1 MMCFMSQT
9 VRPLE
14 SANFNTDDPRR
25 PWCVMVL
32 SDTYNDV
39 KVSIFP
45 SVRSEDPSVAKAL
58 LNA

>member
-1 MMCFMSQT
+1 MMHFMSQI

-14 SANFNTDDPRR
+14 NAGFNTDDPRR

-32 SDTYNDV
+32 SDTYNDI
-39 KVSIFP
+39 KVSIFL
-45 SVRSEDPSVAKAL
+45 SVRFEDPGATKAL

>member
-1 MMCFMSQT
+1 MRFMSQI
-9 VRPLE
+9 VQPLE
-14 SANFNTDDPRR
+14 NTGFNTDDPRR

-39 KVSIFP
+39 KVSILP
-45 SVRSEDPSVAKAL
+45 SVRSEDPSIAKAL

>member
-1 MMCFMSQT
+1 MMHFMPQI

-14 SANFNTDDPRR
+14 NAGFNTDDPRR

-32 SDTYNDV
+32 SDIYNDV

-45 SVRSEDPSVAKAL
+45 SVRFEDPGAAKVL

>member
-1 MMCFMSQT
+1 MMRFMLQT
-9 VRPLE
+9 VQPLE
-14 SANFNTDDPRR
+14 NAGFNTDGLRR

-39 KVSIFP
+39 RMSIFP
-45 SVRSEDPSVAKAL
+45 SVRSEDPDATKAL

>member
-1 MMCFMSQT
+1 MMRFMSQT
-9 VRPLE
+9 VQPLE
-14 SANFNTDDPRR
+14 NAGFNTDDPRR

-45 SVRSEDPSVAKAL
+45 SVRFEDLGAAKAL

>member
-1 MMCFMSQT
+1 MMRFMSQT
-9 VRPLE
+9 VRLLE
-14 SANFNTDDPRR
+14 NAGFNTDDPRR

-39 KVSIFP
+39 RVSIFP
-45 SVRSEDPSVAKAL
+45 SVRSEDLGTTKAL

>member
-1 MMCFMSQT
+1 MMHFMSQI

-14 SANFNTDDPRR
+14 IAGFNTDDLRR

-39 KVSIFP
+39 KVYIFP
-45 SVRSEDPSVAKAL
+45 SVRFEDPGAAKAL

>member
-1 MMCFMSQT
+1 MMHFMSQI
-9 VRPLE
+9 VQPLE
-14 SANFNTDDPRR
+14 NAGFNTDDPRR

-32 SDTYNDV
+32 SDIYNDV

-45 SVRSEDPSVAKAL
+45 SVRFEDPGAAKAL

>member
-1 MMCFMSQT
+1 MMHFMSHT

-14 SANFNTDDPRR
+14 NAGFNIDDLRR

-39 KVSIFP
+39 RVSIFP
-45 SVRSEDPSVAKAL
+45 SVRSEDPDIAKAL

>member
-1 MMCFMSQT
+1 MMRFMSQI

-14 SANFNTDDPRR
+14 NAGFNTDDPRR

-32 SDTYNDV
+32 SDTCNDV

-45 SVRSEDPSVAKAL
+45 SVRFKDPGAAKAL

>member
-1 MMCFMSQT
+1 MRFMSQI
-9 VRPLE
+9 VQPLE
-14 SANFNTDDPRR
+14 NTGFNTDDPRR

-45 SVRSEDPSVAKAL
+45 SVRSEDPSIAKAL

>member
-1 MMCFMSQT
+1 MRFMSQI
-9 VRPLE
+9 VQPLE
-14 SANFNTDDPRR
+14 NTGFNTDDPRR

-39 KVSIFP
+39 KVPIFP

>member
-1 MMCFMSQT
+1 MMHFMSQI

-14 SANFNTDDPRR
+14 NAGFNTDDPRR

-32 SDTYNDV
+32 SDTYNDI

-45 SVRSEDPSVAKAL
+45 SNRFEDPGAAKAL

>member
-1 MMCFMSQT
+1 MRFMSQI
-9 VRPLE
+9 VQPLE
-14 SANFNTDDPRR
+14 NTGFNTDDPRR

-45 SVRSEDPSVAKAL
+45 SVRSEDLSIAKAL